1 MTYNWN
7 DIEVFCTV
15 ATLGSFTRAAERLD
29 MPKSSTSRAVANLES
44 RLGLRLLERSTR
56 RLRLTAAG
64 QELSEQMAPLFA
76 RLEDIIDA
84 SQSQRHQP
92 QGVLRISTPFEF
104 GVLQLNQ
111 VICALLKEHAG
122 LEAEIEMSTRSDHPI
137 ESNFDLVFS
146 LQDQDPESSSL
157 VARRVFSVDT
167 VLCAAPELV
176 AQLGQPRHPKD
187 LATWPCLCE
196 DDNTV
201 WRFTSPDSPELYEV
215 PVRGRLRTS
224 NASLRLGA
232 AEAGLGATIIS
243 TTLCRESLE
252 QGRLQAMLPH
262 YRTMPRRIYA
272 FMPSRKH
279 LPPRVR
285 TFLDALASYGESPQ
299 AQGAPISPLRY
310 GTSKPIR

>member
-1 MTYNWN
+1 
-7 DIEVFCTV
+7 
-15 ATLGSFTRAAERLD
+15 
-29 MPKSSTSRAVANLES
+29 
-44 RLGLRLLERSTR
+44 
-56 RLRLTAAG
+56 
-64 QELSEQMAPLFA
+64 MAPLFA
-76 RLEDIIDA
+76 RLEDIIEA
-84 SQSQRHQP
+84 SQAQRQQP

-137 ESNFDLVFS
+137 EGNFDLVFS
-146 LQDQDPESSSL
+146 LQDQDPENSSL

-196 DDNTV
+196 DGNTV
-201 WRFTSPDSPELYEV
+201 WRFASGDSAEIHEV
-215 PVRGRLRTS
+215 PVRGRLRTG

-232 AEAGLGATIIS
+232 AEAGLGAAIIS
-243 TTLCRESLE
+243 ATLCRESLE
-252 QGRLQAMLPH
+252 YGRLQALLPG

-272 FMPSRKH
+272 SMPSRKH
-279 LPPRVR
+279 VPPRVR
-285 TFLDALASYGESPQ
+285 IFLDALASYGESLHGQ
-299 AQGAPISPLRY
+299 VAQISPLRY
-310 GTSKPIR
+310 GTSQTNR

>member
-15 ATLGSFTRAAERLD
+15 ATLGSFTKAAERLN

-64 QELSEQMAPLFA
+64 QELSEQMTPLFA
-76 RLEDIIDA
+76 RLEDIIEA

-104 GVLQLNQ
+104 GILQLNQ

-137 ESNFDLVFS
+137 AGNFDLVFS
-146 LQDQDPESSSL
+146 LQDDPPENSSL
-157 VARRVFSVDT
+157 VARRVFSVET
-167 VLCAAPELV
+167 TLCAAPELV
-176 AQLGQPRHPKD
+176 ARLGRPHHPQD
-187 LATWPCLCE
+187 LATWPCLGE
-196 DDNTV
+196 DGNTV
-201 WRFTSPDSPELYEV
+201 WRFTRPGNPEIHEV

-232 AEAGLGATIIS
+232 VEAGLGASIIA
-243 TTLCRESLE
+243 TTLCREALE
-252 QGRLQAMLPH
+252 QGRLQALLPD
-262 YRTMPRRIYA
+262 YRTMPRQIFV
-272 FMPSRKH
+272 FMPSRT
-279 LPPRVR
+279 LVPTRVR
-285 TFLDALASYGESPQ
+285 AFLSALATYGESHRSKISR
-299 AQGAPISPLRY
+299 ISPLRNH
-310 GTSKPIR
+310 